1 MFFLYFLFVFKEI
14 ITLAIGNTNHG
25 GGRDGGL
32 GRGGAVLKGGHC
44 PVRDDRFAP
53 PTFSRGHLQSVFIWL

>member
-32 GRGGAVLKGGHC
+32 QVGWQCSRFWFLKGLGVAGG
-44 PVRDDRFAP
+44 PNFFLPYSERE
-53 PTFSRGHLQSVFIWL
+53 